1 MEPQCFPGFAL
12 VVSGK
17 STGPVKFRR
26 HFTIASSVA
35 GNLFGIAVRFWAIYS
50 FMKTPAE
57 LFSLKGK
64 VAVVIGGTGT
74 LCGEMAEGMAAAGA
88 TVALVGRDA
97 AKAQARLDKISKG
110 SGKAE
115 FFSCDTTSKAGLQ
128 QLLADVLKKH
138 GRVDILVNGAGVNSP
153 TPFFDIPEDEFDK
166 IITVNLKGLLLA
178 CQIFGKHMVEKGGGS
193 IINLG
198 SASGLT
204 PLSRVFTY
212 SASKAAVHN
221 LSKNLAREWAT
232 AGVRVNI
239 LVPGFFPAEQNRKV
253 LNPGREAQIMGKTP
267 MKRFGEAHE
276 LVGATL
282 LLASDAGSFITGAEL
297 VVDGGFA
304 AMSI

>member
-1 MEPQCFPGFAL
+1 
-12 VVSGK
+12 
-17 STGPVKFRR
+17 
-26 HFTIASSVA
+26 
-35 GNLFGIAVRFWAIYS
+35 
-50 FMKTPAE
+50 MKTPAE
-57 LFSLKGK
+57 LFSLKSK
-64 VAVVIGGTGT
+64 VAVVIGGTGV
-74 LCGEMAEGMAAAGA
+74 LCGEMAEGLAMAGA

-97 AKAQARLDKISKG
+97 AKAKDRLGKISKG
-110 SGKAE
+110 GGNAE

-128 QLLADVLKKH
+128 RLLADVLEKL
-138 GRVDILVNGAGVNSP
+138 GGVDVLINGAGVNSP

-166 IITVNLKGLLLA
+166 IITVNLKGVLLA
-178 CQIFGKHMVEKGGGS
+178 CQIFGGHMVGKGSGS

-253 LNPGREAQIMGKTP
+253 LNPERVAQIMGKTP

-282 LLASDAGSFITGAEL
+282 LLASDAGSFITGAEII
-297 VVDGGFA
+297 VDGGFD